1 MTQPQPQPQPKQQKQ
16 RILIMQ
22 AQTLANRRYHRLVSL
37 GLSLATAREMAEM
50 WLLGLYAAF
59 IPPETPAT

>member
-1 MTQPQPQPQPKQQKQ
+1 MTQPQQQLKQ
-16 RILIMQ
+16 RILVMQ

-37 GLSLATAREMAEM
+37 GLSLATAREMAEL
-50 WLLGLYAAF
+50 WLLNLYTTL